1 MTLRNDAKTWV
12 NWAGSASCSPARFI
26 KPWSVEEISEIVQW
40 AAERGL
46 SVRAVG
52 AGHSFTPIVATDGV
66 LLNLDLLSSIGRP
79 VALRGPDPILPR
91 ATHTITVGAGIRL
104 RDLNTHLTA
113 RGFALANLGDI
124 DAQSI
129 AGAIST
135 GTHGTGGPVA
145 GISAQVRGVELVL
158 ASGQIVQADAA
169 THPELFQAAR
179 IGLGTLG
186 ILTAVT
192 LAVEPAYLLRAQEEP
207 WHLARVLEELDAR
220 TGLSGLTGTPG
231 APTPESR
238 AAAAEQHF
246 EFYWFPHTRRA
257 LTKRNT
263 RTTHDDAPLHPARAW
278 FDDELLSNRAFEVI
292 NQLAARVPRT
302 TRVLNRVSAR
312 ALSAREYTGAW
323 HEVFVTSRRVR
334 FRESEWAVPY
344 AAMPDVLREIDSWI
358 NRSGTRIA
366 FPVEVR
372 FAAPEDLWLST
383 AHGRASAYIAV
394 HQFHRVAHENYFAA
408 VQDIMRAYGGRP
420 HWGKLH
426 TLGAD
431 YFAQH
436 YPRLPDFNRVR
447 AEHDPNGLFLN
458 PYTRRVLGTSAQP

>member
-1 MTLRNDAKTWV
+1 M
-12 NWAGSASCSPARFI
+12 
-26 KPWSVEEISEIVQW
+26 
-40 AAERGL
+40 

-66 LLNLDLLSSIGRP
+66 LLNLDLLSSVGRA
-79 VALRGPDPILPR
+79 VALHEPDRVLPR

-104 RDLNTHLTA
+104 RDLNAHLTA

-158 ASGQIVQADAA
+158 ASGQIVQADAL
-169 THPELFQAAR
+169 THAELFEAAR
-179 IGLGTLG
+179 IGLGTVG

-192 LAVEPAYLLRAQEEP
+192 LAIEPAYLLRAQEEP
-207 WHLARVLEELDAR
+207 WHLARVLEELDDL
-220 TGLSGLTGTPG
+220 TGLTGFTGTPG
-231 APTPESR
+231 APTHASPPN
-238 AAAAEQHF
+238 AVVGQHF
-246 EFYWFPHTRRA
+246 EFYWFPHTRRT

-278 FDDELLSNRAFEVI
+278 FDDELLSNNAFEVI
-292 NQLAARVPRT
+292 NRLAARAPRT
-302 TRVLNRVSAR
+302 TTVLNRVSAR

-334 FRESEWAVPY
+334 FRESEWAIPY
-344 AAMPDVLREIDSWI
+344 AAMPDVLREIDAWI
-358 NRSGTRIA
+358 NRSGARIA

-383 AHGRASAYIAV
+383 AYGRASAYVAV
-394 HQFHRVAHENYFAA
+394 HQFHRVAHQDYFAA
-408 VQDIMRAYGGRP
+408 VQDIMRAYDGRP

-426 TLGAD
+426 TLDAS

-458 PYTRRVLGTSAQP
+458 PYTRRVLGV

>member
-1 MTLRNDAKTWV
+1 MTLRNDANTWV
-12 NWAGSASCSPARFI
+12 NWAGSAACSPARFI
-26 KPWSVEEISEIVQW
+26 KPWSVDEVSEVVLW

-66 LLNLDLLSSIGRP
+66 LLNLDLLSSVGRA
-79 VALRGPDPILPR
+79 VALHEPDRVLPR

-104 RDLNTHLTA
+104 RDLNAHLTA

-145 GISAQVRGVELVL
+145 GISAQVRGVELDDL
-158 ASGQIVQADAA
+158 
-169 THPELFQAAR
+169 
-179 IGLGTLG
+179 
-186 ILTAVT
+186 
-192 LAVEPAYLLRAQEEP
+192 
-207 WHLARVLEELDAR
+207 
-220 TGLSGLTGTPG
+220 TGLTGFTGTPG
-231 APTPESR
+231 APTHAGPPN
-238 AAAAEQHF
+238 AVVGQHF
-246 EFYWFPHTRRA
+246 EFYWFPHTRRT

-278 FDDELLSNRAFEVI
+278 FDDELLSNNAFEVI
-292 NQLAARVPRT
+292 NRLAARAPRT
-302 TRVLNRVSAR
+302 TTVLNRVSAR

-334 FRESEWAVPY
+334 FRESAWAIPY
-344 AAMPDVLREIDSWI
+344 AAMPDVLREIDAWI
-358 NRSGTRIA
+358 NRSGARIA

-383 AHGRASAYIAV
+383 AYGRASAYVAV
-394 HQFHRVAHENYFAA
+394 HQFHRVAHQDYFAA
-408 VQDIMRAYGGRP
+408 VQDIMRAYDGRP

-426 TLGAD
+426 TLDAS

-458 PYTRRVLGTSAQP
+458 PYTRRVLGV